1 MYEKMARRTRAKWE
15 AGEESEGVLRKRLGC
30 GGGNERRWE
39 GEETTEE
46 ASRI

>member
-1 MYEKMARRTRAKWE
+1 MKWE

-30 GGGNERRWE
+30 GGGGNERRWE